1 MYNIQCRILMGFDLL
16 GNKVYSNVSVL
27 SDTPEQKG
35 HFIKVRRTGQIQP
48 VYPAEVNQST
58 MTLLAR
64 NIPTFEKVT
73 SL

>member
-16 GNKVYSNVSVL
+16 GNKVYTNVSVL

-35 HFIKVRRTGQIQP
+35 HFIKVRRAGASMPT
-48 VYPAEVNQST
+48 YPAEVNQCTFTTNSNT
-58 MTLLAR
+58 
-64 NIPTFEKVT
+64 PSFEKVT